1 MSGKFHHLASAAV
14 AAAMLTYAPSASAHG
29 GIKIGT
35 LACHVSSGWGY
46 VIGSSRRVDCSFSSA
61 DLRGREHYIG
71 SISKLGVDL
80 GYTSGGEIVW
90 TVFAPSTDM
99 GRGALE
105 GYYAGATASA
115 TIGVGIG
122 AHALVGG
129 FRHSIALQPLSFE
142 GNRGFNVAAGLG
154 QLNLRAV

>member
-1 MSGKFHHLASAAV
+1 MSGKFHLFASAMIAT
-14 AAAMLTYAPSASAHG
+14 AMLAYAPTASAHD

-35 LACHVSSGWGY
+35 LACHVSSGWGF
-46 VIGSSRRVDCSFSSA
+46 VIGSSRRVDCAFRGSEYG
-61 DLRGREHYIG
+61 GREHYVG
-71 SISKLGVDL
+71 SISKVGVDL

-90 TVFAPSTDM
+90 TVFAPTDDM
-99 GRGALE
+99 GRGALA
-105 GYYAGATASA
+105 GFYAGATASA
-115 TIGVGIG
+115 TIGVGLG

-154 QLNLRAV
+154 QLELRAA